1 MGDGDHRVHLDNHE
15 GHRMTLLQGTSEGD
29 VDAPIERCW
38 EVVEAIDCS
47 PEWQQGMESVSV
59 VERDA
64 QNRPSVCDIVV
75 DAKFT
80 KLKLRVTVAY
90 DPPHRL
96 TFAKLGA
103 GSVDRLEGSWELSEA
118 GSGRTHARYTLA
130 LDPGKVGLMARPLE
144 KALRP
149 VVVGRRPS
157 ELAAEVSRRAAG

>member
-1 MGDGDHRVHLDNHE
+1 MGDRDHHVQLDDHK
-15 GHRMTLLQGTSEGD
+15 GHGMTLLEGTSEGD
-29 VDAPIERCW
+29 VDAPIEHCW
-38 EVVEAIDCS
+38 SVIEEIDRS

-64 QNRPSVCDIVV
+64 ENRPSVCDIVV

-90 DPPHRL
+90 DAPHRL
-96 TFAKLGA
+96 TFAKLGS
-103 GSVDRLEGSWELSEA
+103 GSVQRLEGSWELSEA
-118 GSGRTHARYTLA
+118 GPGQTHARYTLA

-157 ELAAEVSRRAAG
+157 ELAAEVSRRAAD

>member
-1 MGDGDHRVHLDNHE
+1 
-15 GHRMTLLQGTSEGD
+15 MTLLEGTAEGD
-29 VDAPIERCW
+29 IDAPIERCW
-38 EVVEAIDCS
+38 EVVEAIDRS

-64 QNRPSVCDIVV
+64 ENRPSVCDIVV

-90 DPPHRL
+90 DPPRGL
-96 TFAKLGA
+96 TFAKLGS
-103 GSVDRLEGSWELSEA
+103 GSVERLEGSWELSEA
-118 GSGRTHARYTLA
+118 GPGRTHSRYTLA

-157 ELAAEVSRRAAG
+157 ELAAEVKRRATG

>member
-1 MGDGDHRVHLDNHE
+1 
-15 GHRMTLLQGTSEGD
+15 MTLLEGTAEGD

-38 EVVEAIDCS
+38 EVVETIDRS

-59 VERDA
+59 VQRDA
-64 QNRPSVCDIVV
+64 ENRPSVCDIVV

-90 DPPHRL
+90 DPPHGL
-96 TFAKLGA
+96 TFAKLGS
-103 GSVDRLEGSWELSEA
+103 GGVERLDGSWELSEA
-118 GSGRTHARYTLA
+118 GPGRTHARYTLA

-157 ELAAEVSRRAAG
+157 ELAAEVKRRAAG

>member
-1 MGDGDHRVHLDNHE
+1 
-15 GHRMTLLQGTSEGD
+15 MTVLEGTSEGD
-29 VDAPIERCW
+29 VDAPLQRCW
-38 EVVEAIDCS
+38 EVVEEIDRS

-59 VERDA
+59 LERDA
-64 QNRPSVCDIVV
+64 QNRPSICEIVV

-80 KLKLRVTVAY
+80 KLRLRVTVAY

-96 TFAKLGA
+96 TFAKLGS
-103 GSVDRLEGSWELSEA
+103 GSVEHLEGSWELSEA
-118 GSGRTHARYTLA
+118 GPGRTHARYTLA

>member
-1 MGDGDHRVHLDNHE
+1 MGNRDHHVHLDDHE
-15 GHRMTLLQGTSEGD
+15 GHRMTMLEGTSEGD
-29 VDAPIERCW
+29 VDAPLERCW
-38 EVVEAIDCS
+38 EVVEAIDRS

-59 VERDA
+59 LERDA
-64 QNRPSVCDIVV
+64 QNRPSICEIVV
-75 DAKFT
+75 DAKFS
-80 KLKLRVTVAY
+80 KLKLHVSVAY

-96 TFAKLGA
+96 TFAKLGS
-103 GSVDRLEGSWELSEA
+103 GSVDQLEGSWELSEA
-118 GSGRTHARYTLA
+118 GPGRTHARYTLA

>member
-1 MGDGDHRVHLDNHE
+1 MSL
-15 GHRMTLLQGTSEGD
+15 MQGTSEGD

-38 EVVEAIDCS
+38 EVVEAIDRS
-47 PEWQQGMESVSV
+47 PEWQTGMESVQV

-64 QNRPSVCDIVV
+64 QDRPSVCEIVV

-80 KLKLRVTVAY
+80 KLKLRVAVTY

-96 TFAKLGA
+96 VFTQSGA
-103 GSVDRLEGSWELSEA
+103 GSVERLEGSWELSEA
-118 GSGRTHARYTLA
+118 GPGRTHARYTLA

-144 KALRP
+144 RALRP
-149 VVVGRRPS
+149 IVVGQRPA

>member
-1 MGDGDHRVHLDNHE
+1 
-15 GHRMTLLQGTSEGD
+15 MTLMQGTSDGD

-38 EVVEAIDCS
+38 EVVEALDRA

-64 QNRPSVCDIVV
+64 QDRASVCEIVV

-96 TFAKLGA
+96 TFSKLGS
-103 GSVDRLEGSWELSEA
+103 GSVERLEGSWELSEA
-118 GSGRTHARYTLA
+118 GPGRTHARYTLA
-130 LDPGKVGLMARPLE
+130 LDPGNVGLMARPLE
-144 KALRP
+144 RALRP
-149 VVVGRRPS
+149 IVVGRRPS
-157 ELAAEVSRRAAG
+157 EIAAEVNRRAAG